1 MKKQEKTPALRKRGR
16 IGGRRDTLT
25 AYLFLAPA
33 ILTFL
38 MFVLVPAISIFV
50 LSFYKYNVISPMK
63 FIGWTNWIRAFVMDP
78 RLITVLKNTA
88 KFVLLLAPM
97 HMFFGLLLAQCAY
110 RVKRRWRMKTYRLVL
125 YFPIMVSTAS
135 VAIAWTFI
143 FDKDFGILNY
153 FLGFFGVDPIYWMK
167 SSFWVYPGT
176 MIFSLWKNVGV
187 YFLYFLIALQNVDPV
202 LLEAADIDGAS
213 EWQKYFKVT
222 LPMITP
228 TIFFVLITMLI
239 GQIQIFDEP
248 YLLSQGGPGDSSR
261 TISLYIYELAYQT
274 QQYGYASTV
283 AILLLVA
290 VLIITFVQFRLQ
302 KVWVNY
308 DSE

>member
-1 MKKQEKTPALRKRGR
+1 MSKRSR
-16 IGGRRDTLT
+16 QDTAT
-25 AYLFLAPA
+25 AYLFLSPA
-33 ILTFL
+33 IIAFSL
-38 MFVLVPAISIFV
+38 FVLVPAVSIIV
-50 LSFYKYNVISPMK
+50 LSFTKYNVISPMQ
-63 FIGWTNWIRAFVMDP
+63 FIGWKNWIRAFTVDP
-78 RLITVLKNTA
+78 RLITVLKNSG

-110 RVKRRWRMKTYRLVL
+110 RVNSHFRMSAYRMTL

-135 VAIAWTFI
+135 VAIAWKFI
-143 FDKDFGILNY
+143 FDRDFGILNY
-153 FLGFFGVDPIYWMK
+153 YLGQLGVEPIYWMK

-176 MIFSLWKNVGV
+176 MIFSLWKNVGT

-228 TIFFVLITMLI
+228 TIFFVLTTMLI

-248 YLLSQGGPGDSSR
+248 YLLSQGGPGDASR
-261 TISLYIYELAYQT
+261 TISLYIYEVAYQA
-274 QQYGYASTV
+274 QQYGYASAI
-283 AILLLVA
+283 AILLLA
-290 VLIITFVQFRLQ
+290 IVLIITFVQFRMQ
-302 KVWVNY
+302 NVWVNY
-308 DSE
+308 DNE

>member
-1 MKKQEKTPALRKRGR
+1 MSKRSRK
-16 IGGRRDTLT
+16 DTAT

-33 ILTFL
+33 MVAFL
-38 MFVLVPAISIFV
+38 LFVLVPAIAIFF
-50 LSFYKYNVISPMK
+50 LSFTKYNVISPMQ
-63 FIGWTNWIRAFVMDP
+63 FIGWKNWIRAFTVDG
-78 RLITVLKNTA
+78 RLITVLKNSG

-110 RVKRRWRMKTYRLVL
+110 RVVSHFRMSMYRMIL

-143 FDKDFGILNY
+143 FDRDFGILNY
-153 FLGFFGVDPIYWMK
+153 YLGFLGVEPIYWMK

-202 LLEAADIDGAS
+202 LLEAADIDGAT

-228 TIFFVLITMLI
+228 TIFFVLTTMLI

-248 YLLSQGGPGDSSR
+248 YLLSGGGPGDASR

-274 QQYGYASTV
+274 QQYGYASAV
-283 AILLLVA
+283 AILLLFL
-290 VLIITFVQFRLQ
+290 VLIVTFVQFRLQ
-302 KVWVNY
+302 NVWVNY
-308 DSE
+308 DNE